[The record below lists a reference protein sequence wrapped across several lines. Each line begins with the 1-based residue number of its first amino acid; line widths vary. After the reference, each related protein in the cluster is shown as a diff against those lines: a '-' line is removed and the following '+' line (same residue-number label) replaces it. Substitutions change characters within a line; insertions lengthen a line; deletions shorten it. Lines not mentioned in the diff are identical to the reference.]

1 MPASPPPS
9 PDAPVL
15 VTGAAG
21 FVGSNLV
28 RHLVDE
34 GVRVRAMVR
43 RLRQGEGLPA
53 GVEVVEA
60 DLLNPDAVRHAVRG
74 VRGIH
79 HIAALFRQA
88 GLPDSQFEAV
98 NVQGVRH
105 LLDAAVEAG
114 VRRVVH
120 CSTVG
125 VLGDIRQPPADE
137 STSCN
142 PGDIYQAT
150 KMRGEQLALEYFRSG
165 RIPGVVVRPAM
176 IYGPGDTRMLK
187 LFKMVAQRR
196 FFYVGDGETL
206 MHFVDVRDLARA
218 FHLAMGRTDRNG
230 EIYIA
235 TGREPVAL
243 KDLAEFIADY
253 LRVTRPRL
261 HLPVKP
267 MQWLGSACE
276 AVCTPLRLQPPI
288 FRRRVDFYTKNR
300 AFSGAKA
307 ARELDF
313 LVTRPFQ
320 QEVIEILD
328 SYLDTGMIPRPRPA
342 SGPDDSFLSRT
353 IEGAINGWNRAAARF
368 YGFPSQIA
376 LGAISHELLKTEFP
390 EPLDRINRQL
400 RDDLIWRGRLLHTTR
415 DGRRVE
421 VDSQWVMARPTAR
434 KPARVIEINRDPTE
448 LPPAAPMHSL
458 ASFLMGLPTM
468 LQELQTLA

>member
-1 MPASPPPS
+1 MPATPHLP

-28 RHLVDE
+28 RHLVDQ

-53 GVEVVEA
+53 EVEVVEA
-60 DLLNPDAVRHAVRG
+60 DLLNLDAVRHAVRG
-74 VRGIH
+74 ARGIH

-114 VRRVVH
+114 VPRVVH

-137 STSCN
+137 GTPCN
-142 PGDIYQAT
+142 PGDIYQET

-165 RIPGVVVRPAM
+165 RLPGVVVRPAM

-218 FHLAMGRTDRNG
+218 FHLAMGRVERNG

-235 TGREPVAL
+235 AGREPVAL
-243 KDLAEFIADY
+243 KDLADFIAGY
-253 LRVTRPRL
+253 LRVDRPRL

-276 AVCTPLRLQPPI
+276 AVCTPLRIQPPI

-300 AFSGAKA
+300 AFNGAKA
-307 ARELDF
+307 QRELDF
-313 LVTRPFQ
+313 SVSRPFQ
-320 QEVIEILD
+320 QEVIEIID
-328 SYLDTGMIPRPRPA
+328 SYLETGMIQRPMPA
-342 SGPDDSFLSRT
+342 VPLDESFMYRT
-353 IEGAINGWNRAAARF
+353 LEGSIKGWNHAAVRF
-368 YGFPSQIA
+368 YGFPSQA
-376 LGAISHELLKTEFP
+376 AVGCISHSLLKTEFP
-390 EPLDRINRQL
+390 EPLDRINRHL
-400 RDDLIWRGRLLHTTR
+400 GEASYWKGRLLHTTR
-415 DGRRVE
+415 DGRKVE
-421 VDSQWVMARPTAR
+421 VESQWMMDVAVPWYVSQMM
-434 KPARVIEINRDPTE
+434 NY
-448 LPPAAPMHSL
+448 
-458 ASFLMGLPTM
+458 
-468 LQELQTLA
+468 

>member
-1 MPASPPPS
+1 MPPPTPPPS
-9 PDAPVL
+9 DAPVL

-28 RHLVDE
+28 RHLVDQ

-43 RLRQGEGLPA
+43 RRKQASDLPD

-88 GLPDSQFEAV
+88 GLPDAQFEAV

-105 LLDAAVEAG
+105 LFDAAIEAG
-114 VRRVVH
+114 VPRVVH

-125 VLGDIRQPPADE
+125 VLGDIRNPPADE
-137 STSCN
+137 QTPYN
-142 PGDIYQAT
+142 PGDIYQET
-150 KMRGEQLALEYFRSG
+150 KMRGEQLALEYYRSG
-165 RIPGVVVRPAM
+165 RVGGVVIRPAM

-218 FHLAMGRTDRNG
+218 FHLAMQRAERSG

-235 TGREPVAL
+235 AGREPVAL
-243 KDLAEFIADY
+243 KDLAEFTADY
-253 LRVTRPRL
+253 LRVERPRL
-261 HLPVKP
+261 HLPVRP

-276 AVCTPLRLQPPI
+276 AVCTPLRIQPPI

-300 AFSGAKA
+300 SFDTRK
-307 ARELDF
+307 AREELGFAPAQD
-313 LVTRPFQ
+313 VQ
-320 QEVIEILD
+320 GEIRDILAD
-328 SYLDTGMIPRPRPA
+328 Y
-342 SGPDDSFLSRT
+342 
-353 IEGAINGWNRAAARF
+353 
-368 YGFPSQIA
+368 
-376 LGAISHELLKTEFP
+376 
-390 EPLDRINRQL
+390 RQ
-400 RDDLIWRGRLLHTTR
+400 RNWI
-415 DGRRVE
+415 
-421 VDSQWVMARPTAR
+421 
-434 KPARVIEINRDPTE
+434 
-448 LPPAAPMHSL
+448 
-458 ASFLMGLPTM
+458 
-468 LQELQTLA
+468 